1 MQLVIISLTF
11 LRALCLEN
19 ENYDYASPGL
29 VVANIKRRDLI
40 PLQPGNIRW
49 INGNNLNYRRTKD
62 IREDIIDRRF
72 EITEAQLREAQRV
85 SDINEI
91 REDEIKSAQRR
102 EEQIRNDIQLRE
114 NSVANIRD
122 NSVSNIRENQL
133 GLNYKNRNSKYG
145 ENNDQLD
152 KLHREMRWL
161 TIDNDEGIGI
171 GIQ

>member
-1 MQLVIISLTF
+1 MIVLETEVTSLKD
-11 LRALCLEN
+11 

-29 VVANIKRRDLI
+29 VVASIKRRDII

-62 IREDIIDRRF
+62 IRKDIIDRRF
-72 EITEAQLREAQRV
+72 EISEAQLREAQRL
-85 SDINEI
+85 SEINEI

-102 EEQIRNDIQLRE
+102 EEQIRNSMQLRE
-114 NSVANIRD
+114 NSVGNR
-122 NSVSNIRENQL
+122 RENQL
-133 GLNYKNRNSKYG
+133 EFNYNNRNSKYG
-145 ENNDQLD
+145 ENKDQLD

-161 TIDNDEGIGI
+161 TIDADDGFGI